1 MLLWLTFFCCGISDS
16 VRGPT
21 LLDLQDLAGVELSQ
35 VSSIISLK
43 SGGGLCGTVVTGLLL
58 DCLQPSSSY
67 LFLSVIY
74 LFKSLCTLS
83 LPFSPSLLAMQVVEF
98 SYGFCAGSFHTVANP
113 LLLRIWAG
121 RNSSPILYA
130 MHFCYGVGALLT
142 PLLATPFLGSQ
153 SELTLASTNT
163 TTIPG
168 QFTEVDNMWTI
179 KTLYP
184 IVFLVMVLPVPA
196 YIHFY
201 IEERREEEISRRQ
214 TISHDPE
221 SQDRK
226 PDKATQSTAA
236 PLSRSKELLL
246 ILFTSCFY
254 VAVSGLENSFRSF
267 TVAFSVNSSLQLS
280 RTQAANVL
288 ALFYLIFALARAAL
302 IPISIFVSSTH
313 ILSLS
318 ILTLMV
324 STSLLSVMADT
335 SLVCLQLGLVL
346 TGGGVASL
354 FAAGILWTKTV
365 LHFNNKIG
373 GVIVFSMRISEQV
386 FAYVIGG
393 LMDSQP
399 VSFLY
404 LMSGTASALCTC
416 FIIMNVVARF
426 CK

>member
-1 MLLWLTFFCCGISDS
+1 M
-16 VRGPT
+16 RGPT

-163 TTIPG
+163 TTIPR
-168 QFTEVDNMWTI
+168 QFTVDNMWTI

-201 IEERREEEISRRQ
+201 IEERREEEISRQ
-214 TISHDPE
+214 TISPDSE

>member
-1 MLLWLTFFCCGISDS
+1 M
-16 VRGPT
+16 RGPT

-153 SELTLASTNT
+153 SEHTLASTNT
-163 TTIPG
+163 TTIPR
-168 QFTEVDNMWTI
+168 QFTELDNMWTI

-201 IEERREEEISRRQ
+201 IEERREEEISRQ
-214 TISHDPE
+214 TISPDSE
-221 SQDRK
+221 SPDRK
-226 PDKATQSTAA
+226 PDKATQSAAA